1 MEIVNIAEVDARAM
15 ATTRT
20 GHTPRQFLLAG
31 ETSDGMSFR
40 IVRSQYLPGDAAF
53 TTPRHSHPFQQI
65 RWAETGSL
73 NYAPE
78 REIAAG
84 DIVYFPRDA
93 YYGPQHRDDG
103 IGVTLQFGFGDEL
116 IGGKDGIR
124 VHEEGVKA
132 LLQEGRIEES
142 MFIDIDPETGAE
154 RRRYAPEV
162 IAERFTAKK
171 FEKKPAGYEHP
182 IMMRTQAFPYFPA
195 GDGVELKLLGRFFD
209 HAGPEADTRMSMVRL
224 APNARHS
231 FDADR
236 TQVAW
241 TLGDGLAVDGK
252 RHLKGTYI
260 HVPVGEQLD
269 FGAAEQ
275 VELIVIE
282 LPRR

>member
-1 MEIVNIAEVDARAM
+1 MEIVTTTDVAARPM

-20 GHTPRQFLLAG
+20 GYTPRQFLLAG
-31 ETSDGMSFR
+31 ETDDGMSFR
-40 IVRSQYLPGDAAF
+40 IVRSQYLPGDDAF

-65 RWAETGSL
+65 RWAEVGSL

-78 REIAAG
+78 CYIPEG
-84 DIVYFPRDA
+84 DIAYFPRDA
-93 YYGPQHRDDG
+93 HYGPQHRDDG

-116 IGGKDGIR
+116 LGGKAGIQ

-142 MFIDIDPETGAE
+142 MFIDVDPETGAE

-171 FEKKPAGYEHP
+171 FERKPAGYDVPVLMH
-182 IMMRTQAFPYFPA
+182 TKAFPYFDA
-195 GDGVELKLLGRFFD
+195 RDGVETRNLGRFFD
-209 HAGPEADTRMSMVRL
+209 HAGSQADVRMSMLRL
-224 APNARHS
+224 SPQAGGS
-231 FDADR
+231 FTEDR

-241 TLGDGLAVDGK
+241 TLSGGLEVNG
-252 RHLKGTYI
+252 RQYPEGTYI
-260 HVPVGEQLD
+260 HVPLRERLD
-269 FGAAEQ
+269 FTASAQ
-275 VELIVIE
+275 VEMIVVE